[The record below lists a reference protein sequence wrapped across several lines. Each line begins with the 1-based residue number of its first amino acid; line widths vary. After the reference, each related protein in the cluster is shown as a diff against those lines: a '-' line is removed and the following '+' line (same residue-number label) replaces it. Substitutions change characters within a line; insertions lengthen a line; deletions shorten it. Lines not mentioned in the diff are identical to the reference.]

1 MAVFSRVILSVVL
14 VTLVVV
20 SVFIILLGQLEVGS
34 EEGSKKDTG
43 CVLKSFSSYSELTR
57 FLLENTRYAS
67 IFSQLWRTHEN
78 TMVYGVLQAAT
89 PAEAL
94 SSRSAGVKSPV
105 YSQTNVQ
112 VQGVDEPEIVKTD
125 GYYIYFAKKN
135 IVYII
140 KSYPVNETK
149 IVSSINIAEFL
160 GDRIKSGYHVVGLFV
175 DNDKLVVIVTVYQ
188 IYISAPSIIIDV
200 RSSSYI
206 ETPTTMLLVF
216 NISDKS
222 NPRQLLVKEVDGYYF
237 TARLL
242 NSTVYLITR
251 KYIGYYSEDE
261 LAYAIPVYDG
271 KYLPPTKIYM
281 LQSPY
286 KDYYNSYTI
295 ILAVNLETLDA
306 DVKAILM
313 PSSSW
318 VYVSLNNVYLIA
330 YRSFHNEIKR
340 EIMDMLQDIM
350 ADKLGLL
357 PPVDPLIII
366 EEYSKLDP
374 SERQEI
380 LKTIEEEIN
389 EIYVNKS
396 ISGSTIYKFRLNNTQ
411 VDFVAQATIPG
422 SVRDQFSMDEYNG
435 YFRVA
440 TTSST
445 IKKIKVDEITLHYGY
460 KSSGSGAS
468 LKLLYPHIVTTTT
481 INNIYVLDDN
491 LEIKGSIEG
500 LEPGERIYS
509 TRFIGD
515 LCFLVTYRRID
526 PLYAIDLSNP
536 EDPKVLGFLKT
547 LGFSEYLHPINDSL
561 LLGIGYEADE
571 EGRILGLK
579 VSLYNIS
586 DPMNITE
593 VSKLVYEHAWSP
605 VLYDYRIFV
614 YNPYMNYIMFPAT
627 INLINATRI
636 VGQQHQTSKLLY
648 AEGILVI
655 ELNKS
660 KLQEKCFI
668 AHGDWDLVRSLYV
681 DKYIVVVSYSK
692 ILFIDY
698 ETLKILAE
706 IALP

>member
-1 MAVFSRVILSVVL
+1 MTVLNRVVL
-14 VTLVVV
+14 PAVLVALVAI
-20 SVFIILLGQLEVGS
+20 SLFIISLGQLGI
-34 EEGSKKDTG
+34 GSKGETRDTG
-43 CVLKSFSSYSELTR
+43 RVLKSFSSYGELTR
-57 FLLENTRYAS
+57 FLLENTRYAN
-67 IFSQLWRTHEN
+67 IFSRLWRAHGEAE
-78 TMVYGVLQAAT
+78 VYGVLETAT
-89 PAEAL
+89 PVEAL
-94 SSRSAGVKSPV
+94 SSSSVGTRSLV

-135 IVYII
+135 TVYII
-140 KSYPVNETK
+140 KSYPINETK

-160 GDRIKSGYHVVGLFV
+160 GERIKSGYHVVGLFV

-188 IYISAPSIIIDV
+188 IYIYAPSIIIDI
-200 RSSSYI
+200 RSPSYI

-242 NSTVYLITR
+242 NNTVYLITR

-271 KYLPPTKIYM
+271 KYLPPTKIYR

-295 ILAVNLETLDA
+295 ILAVNLETFDA

-318 VYVSLNNVYLIA
+318 VYVSLNNMYLIA
-330 YRSFHNEIKR
+330 YRNYRNEIER
-340 EIMDMLQDIM
+340 EIMNMLQDIM

-366 EEYSKLDP
+366 KEYSKLDP

-380 LKTIEEEIN
+380 LKTIEEKIN

-411 VDFVAQATIPG
+411 IDFVAQATIPG
-422 SVRDQFSMDEYNG
+422 SVQDQFSMDEYNG

-445 IKKIKVDEITLHYGY
+445 IKKIKMDEITFYYGY
-460 KSSGSGAS
+460 ESSDSRTS
-468 LKLLYPHIVTTTT
+468 LKMPYPYIESTTV
-481 INNIYVLDDN
+481 NNVYVLDNN

-509 TRFIGD
+509 TRFVGD

-547 LGFSEYLHPINDSL
+547 FGFSEYLHPINNSL

-586 DPMNITE
+586 DPTNITE

-614 YNPYMNYIMFPAT
+614 YNPYMNYITFPAMVD
-627 INLINATRI
+627 LANATRI
-636 VGQQHQTSKLLY
+636 IGQQHQIYKSSY

-655 ELNKS
+655 ELNKG

-668 AHGDWDLVRSLYV
+668 VHDDWDLVRSLYINE
-681 DKYIVVVSYSK
+681 YIVVVSYSK
-692 ILFIDY
+692 ILFINY
-698 ETLKILAE
+698 ETLKIEAE
-706 IALP
+706 IILP